1 MNKFVKY
8 LAIVVLLLSVLTVSA
23 QRTVKPV
30 RKSNDNFKK
39 AYSEQAFSGLF
50 SRLFNPAQSDE
61 KAIRKGN
68 RNYKNGNYE
77 KAIENYRK
85 ALEIRPNNAK
95 AQFNLG
101 DVYYAKQS
109 YDTAYNEFQKVVEM
123 SPDVKLKSDAVYN
136 MGNCLLAQN
145 KYYDAFNIYKV
156 SLKLNP
162 ENENALYNLEYCRA
176 HLVKSKIWVVQPEHG
191 RVEVKEKEAFN
202 GQRVTLKAQ
211 PDGDYAL
218 SKYIVVRADN
228 QEVTVDVSGSSF
240 IMPKFNVLVTAEFKQ
255 SHKIEIEKKIWHGMV
270 RADKQKAIEGQQVV
284 LKGFGDD
291 GYMVDKFTVYKTGSR
306 NDTVPVNDTVFQM
319 PDFDVTVTA
328 TFRTALKVSIDS
340 VSNGTISVTDSLVK
354 PGQNIA
360 VIVRPDK
367 GFQLGDLRVVSKD
380 GSESAPVSDANLFQM
395 IDSDVTVKA
404 NFVEATDQYK
414 VSADTALKGGHV
426 LLDQSEAT
434 RRETVTLRNAP
445 EPGYQFKEYV
455 IHQVGD
461 TAVKVQPLG
470 NFFTMPDFDVEISAI
485 FEKSEDQDQQQQQQ
499 DQEQQQQDQQD
510 QEQQQDQQQNQ
521 DQQQQQQNQQQQ
533 NQQMSKEDAQ
543 RMLDALENQEKKTM
557 EKVNEQKVRQQP
569 KKKSDKDW

>member
-1 MNKFVKY
+1 MNRLIKY
-8 LAIVVLLLSVLTVSA
+8 LTIIVFLSSAFTVS
-23 QRTVKPV
+23 
-30 RKSNDNFKK
+30 
-39 AYSEQAFSGLF
+39 
-50 SRLFNPAQSDE
+50 AQSDE

-68 RNYKNGNYE
+68 RNYKSGNYE
-77 KAIENYRK
+77 QAISHYRK
-85 ALEIRPNNAK
+85 ALDIRPNNAK

-101 DVYYAKQS
+101 DAYYAKQS

-123 SPDVKLKSDAVYN
+123 SPDAKLKSDAVFN

-162 ENENALYNLEYCRA
+162 ENENALYNLEYCRM

-191 RVEVKEKEAFN
+191 RVEAKEKEAFN
-202 GQRVTLKAQ
+202 GQRVTLTAQ
-211 PDGDYAL
+211 PDEDYAL
-218 SKYIVVRADN
+218 SQYIVVRADN
-228 QEVTVDVSGSSF
+228 QEVQVQVNGSSF
-240 IMPKFNVLVTAEFKQ
+240 IMPKFNVLVTAEFKKA
-255 SHKIEIEKKIWHGMV
+255 HRIDIEKNIKHGTV
-270 RADKQKAIEGQQVV
+270 RADKTKAIEGQQVV
-284 LKGFGDD
+284 LSGQGED
-291 GYMVDKFTVYKTGSR
+291 GYMVDKFIVYKTGSR

-328 TFRTALKVSIDS
+328 TFRTALRVSVDS
-340 VSNGTISVTDSLVK
+340 VDYGTIKVTDSLVK
-354 PGQNIA
+354 PGQNVA
-360 VIVRPDK
+360 VIVKPDK
-367 GFQLGDLRVVSKD
+367 GYQLGDLRVVSQKD
-380 GSESAPVSDANLFQM
+380 ATESAPVSDNNVFQM

-404 NFVEATDQYK
+404 SFVEATDYYQ
-414 VSADTALKGGHV
+414 VNADTTLMGGHV
-426 LLDQSEAT
+426 LLEQAEAT
-434 RRETVTLRNAP
+434 RRETVALRNAP

-470 NFFTMPDFDVEISAI
+470 NFFTMPDFDVEVSAV
-485 FEKSEDQDQQQQQQ
+485 FEKSEGQDQQQQQQ
-499 DQEQQQQDQQD
+499 NQEQQQDQQD

-521 DQQQQQQNQQQQ
+521 DQQQQQQQQQQQ

>member
-8 LAIVVLLLSVLTVSA
+8 LTIIVFLSSALTVS
-23 QRTVKPV
+23 
-30 RKSNDNFKK
+30 
-39 AYSEQAFSGLF
+39 
-50 SRLFNPAQSDE
+50 AQSDE

-68 RNYKNGNYE
+68 RNYNGGNYE
-77 KAIENYRK
+77 QAIENYRK

-109 YDTAYNEFQKVVEM
+109 YDTAYAEFQKVLEL
-123 SPDVKLKSDAVYN
+123 SPDAKLKSDAVYN

-176 HLVKSKIWVVQPEHG
+176 HLVKSQIWVVQPEHG
-191 RVEVKEKEAFN
+191 RIEVKEKEAFN
-202 GQRVTLKAQ
+202 GQRITMKAM
-211 PDGDYAL
+211 PDEDYAL
-218 SKYIVVRADN
+218 SQYYVVRADN
-228 QEVTVDVSGSSF
+228 QEVTVEVSGSSF
-240 IMPKFNVLVTAEFKQ
+240 VMPKFNVLVSAEFKQ
-255 SHKIEIEKKIWHGMV
+255 AHKIEIEKNIKHGTV
-270 RADKQKAIEGQQVV
+270 QADKQKAIEGQQVV
-284 LKGFGDD
+284 LKGYGEN

-319 PDFDVTVTA
+319 PNFDVTVTA
-328 TFRTALKVSIDS
+328 SFRIALKVSIDT
-340 VSNGTISVTDSLVK
+340 VSNGTIRVTDSLVK
-354 PGQNIA
+354 PGQNIGI
-360 VIVRPDK
+360 IVRPDK
-367 GFQLGDLRVVSKD
+367 GYQLGDLRVVSKD
-380 GSESAPVSDANLFQM
+380 GTESAPVSEDNLFQM

-404 NFVEATDQYK
+404 NFVEATDYYK
-414 VSADTALKGGHV
+414 VMADTTIKGGHV
-426 LLDQSEAT
+426 LIDQDEAT
-434 RRETVTLRNAP
+434 HRETVALRNAP
-445 EPGYQFKEYV
+445 EPGYQFKEYI

-470 NFFTMPDFDVEISAI
+470 NFFTMPGFDVEVSAV
-485 FEKSEDQDQQQQQQ
+485 FEKSEGQDQQQEQQQ
-499 DQEQQQQDQQD
+499 QEQQQEQQDQQD
-510 QEQQQDQQQNQ
+510 QQQQQQDQQQNQ
-521 DQQQQQQNQQQQ
+521 DQQQQQQQQQSQ
-533 NQQMSKEDAQ
+533 EMSKEDAQ

>member
-1 MNKFVKY
+1 MNRLIKY
-8 LAIVVLLLSVLTVSA
+8 LTIIVFLSSAFTVS
-23 QRTVKPV
+23 
-30 RKSNDNFKK
+30 
-39 AYSEQAFSGLF
+39 
-50 SRLFNPAQSDE
+50 AQSDE

-68 RNYKNGNYE
+68 RNYKSGNYE
-77 KAIENYRK
+77 QAISHYRK
-85 ALEIRPNNAK
+85 ALDIRPNNAK

-101 DVYYAKQS
+101 DAYYAKQS

-123 SPDVKLKSDAVYN
+123 SPDAKLKSDAVFN

-145 KYYDAFNIYKV
+145 KYYDAFKIYKV

-162 ENENALYNLEYCRA
+162 ENENALYNLEYCRM

-191 RVEVKEKEAFN
+191 RVEAKEKEAFN
-202 GQRVTLKAQ
+202 GQRVTLTAQ
-211 PDGDYAL
+211 PDEDYAL
-218 SKYIVVRADN
+218 SQYIVVRADN
-228 QEVTVDVSGSSF
+228 QEVQVQVNGSSF
-240 IMPKFNVLVTAEFKQ
+240 IMPKFNVLVTAEFKKA
-255 SHKIEIEKKIWHGMV
+255 HRIDIEKNIKHGTV
-270 RADKQKAIEGQQVV
+270 RADKTKAIEGQQVV
-284 LKGFGDD
+284 LSGQGED
-291 GYMVDKFTVYKTGSR
+291 GYMVDKFIVYKTGSR

-328 TFRTALKVSIDS
+328 TFRTALRVSVDS
-340 VSNGTISVTDSLVK
+340 VDYGTIKVTDSLVK
-354 PGQNIA
+354 PGQNVA
-360 VIVRPDK
+360 VIVKPDK
-367 GFQLGDLRVVSKD
+367 GYQLGDLRVVSQKD
-380 GSESAPVSDANLFQM
+380 ATESAPVSDNNVFQM

-404 NFVEATDQYK
+404 SFVEATDYYQ
-414 VSADTALKGGHV
+414 VNADTTLMGGHV
-426 LLDQSEAT
+426 LLEQAEAT
-434 RRETVTLRNAP
+434 RRETVALRNAP

-470 NFFTMPDFDVEISAI
+470 NFFTMPDFDVEVSAV
-485 FEKSEDQDQQQQQQ
+485 FEKSEGQDQQQQQQ
-499 DQEQQQQDQQD
+499 NQEQQQDQQD

-521 DQQQQQQNQQQQ
+521 DQQQQQQQQQQQ

>member
-1 MNKFVKY
+1 MNRLIKY
-8 LAIVVLLLSVLTVSA
+8 LTIIVFLSSAFTVS
-23 QRTVKPV
+23 
-30 RKSNDNFKK
+30 
-39 AYSEQAFSGLF
+39 
-50 SRLFNPAQSDE
+50 AQSDE

-68 RNYKNGNYE
+68 RNYKSGNYE
-77 KAIENYRK
+77 QAISHYRK
-85 ALEIRPNNAK
+85 ALDIRPNNAK

-101 DVYYAKQS
+101 DAYYAKQS

-123 SPDVKLKSDAVYN
+123 SPDAKLKSDAVFN

-162 ENENALYNLEYCRA
+162 ENENALYNLEYCRM

-191 RVEVKEKEAFN
+191 RVEAKEKEAFN
-202 GQRVTLKAQ
+202 GQRVTLTAQ
-211 PDGDYAL
+211 PDENYAL
-218 SKYIVVRADN
+218 SQFVVVRADN
-228 QEVTVDVSGSSF
+228 QQVTVDVSGSSF

-255 SHKIEIEKKIWHGMV
+255 AHKIEIEKNIKHGTV
-270 RADKQKAIEGQQVV
+270 QADKTKAVEGQQVV
-284 LKGFGDD
+284 LTGQGED
-291 GYMVDKFTVYKTGSR
+291 GYMVDKFIVYKTGSR

-328 TFRTALKVSIDS
+328 TFRTALRVSVDS
-340 VSNGTISVTDSLVK
+340 VDYGTIKVTDSLVK
-354 PGQNIA
+354 PGQNVA
-360 VIVRPDK
+360 VIVKPDK
-367 GFQLGDLRVVSKD
+367 GYQLGDLRVVSQKD
-380 GSESAPVSDANLFQM
+380 ATESAPVSDNNVFQM

-404 NFVEATDQYK
+404 SFVEATDYYQ
-414 VSADTALKGGHV
+414 VNADTTLMGGHV
-426 LLDQSEAT
+426 LLEQAEAT
-434 RRETVTLRNAP
+434 RRETVALRNAP

-470 NFFTMPDFDVEISAI
+470 NFFTMPDFDVEVSAV
-485 FEKSEDQDQQQQQQ
+485 FEKSEGQDQQQQQQ
-499 DQEQQQQDQQD
+499 NQEQQQDQQD

-521 DQQQQQQNQQQQ
+521 DQQQQQQQQQQQ

-557 EKVNEQKVRQQP
+557 EKVNEQKVRLQP